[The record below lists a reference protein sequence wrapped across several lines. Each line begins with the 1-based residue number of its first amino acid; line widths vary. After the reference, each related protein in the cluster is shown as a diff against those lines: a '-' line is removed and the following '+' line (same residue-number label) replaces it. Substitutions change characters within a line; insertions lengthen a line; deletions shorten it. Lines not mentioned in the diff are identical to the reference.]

1 MSGDNLDPFAFAGQ
15 GEPQLED
22 DGELRARAEA
32 LAAEYGAP
40 LPEGDAGLI
49 EAERRIREFKPRAK
63 ALHRDFKITM
73 ESETQILE
81 PIVYEA
87 EFELHDFIG
96 GTPPETRAGAIV
108 KLRYLLGHGN
118 LLLNGAEEP
127 LEQILALL
135 EREAQR

>member
-1 MSGDNLDPFAFAGQ
+1 MSADLDPFAFARQ
-15 GEPQLED
+15 DDAELED
-22 DGELRARAEA
+22 NGELRACAEA
-32 LAAEYGAP
+32 LAAEYRAD
-40 LPEGDAGLI
+40 LPEGDSGLI
-49 EAERRIREFKPRAK
+49 EAQRRIRELKPRAK

-87 EFELHDFIG
+87 EFELHDFIEE
-96 GTPPETRAGAIV
+96 TPPETRAGACV
-108 KLRYLLGHGN
+108 KLRHLLGEGH

-135 EREAQR
+135 EREARS